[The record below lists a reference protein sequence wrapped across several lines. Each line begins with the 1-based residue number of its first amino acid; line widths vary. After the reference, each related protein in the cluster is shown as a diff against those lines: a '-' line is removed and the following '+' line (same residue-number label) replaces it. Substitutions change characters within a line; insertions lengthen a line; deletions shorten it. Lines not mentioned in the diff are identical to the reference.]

1 MTNFIKKP
9 IRTFE
14 SLTPP
19 QMIVFSFGILI
30 LLGTLLLSLPWATRG
45 ERLPVVDALFTAV
58 SATCVTGLTVVDI
71 SQELTRF
78 GQWVVLVLIQVGG
91 LGIMTFSTFFLYLLG
106 RRVSIRGRDII
117 GSTVGHTPVPNIGA
131 LLKKIMLLVF
141 LLEGVGVV
149 LLSLAWMKYHSV
161 PQAIYHGVFHAISAF
176 CNAGFSLYSDS
187 FEGYQSDLVIN
198 GVVMALII
206 LGGLGFVVLLDL
218 KHLLKGPRKA
228 FRHMSFHAKVVLM
241 VTVYLIVIGT
251 VLIFW
256 VERAHTFQSVRPSS
270 GLLMSLFQSV
280 TARTAGFNTVHIG
293 TLTNGACFVLMLLMF
308 IGGAPGSCAGGV
320 KVSTLGIL
328 AAMFFSRLRGYDE
341 PQVFFRSI
349 PREMVG
355 KALVIVLSSVF
366 IISIVFVGLLLSE
379 DWYLTPQESRG
390 HFLELLFESISAY
403 GTVGLSMGITPKLT
417 TVGRLLIIVL
427 MFVGRLGPLTMAVAL
442 TGRKEK
448 SRIRYARGEVMVG

>member
-1 MTNFIKKP
+1 MTNFFKKP
-9 IRTFE
+9 IRTLKA
-14 SLTPP
+14 LTPP
-19 QMIVFSFGILI
+19 QMIVFSFGTFI
-30 LLGTLLLSLPWATRG
+30 LLGTVLLSLPWATRG
-45 ERLPVVDALFTAV
+45 GRLPLVDALFTAV
-58 SATCVTGLTVVDI
+58 SAMCVTGLTVVNI
-71 SQELTRF
+71 GKEFTRF
-78 GQWVVLVLIQVGG
+78 GQLVVLSLIQVGG

-117 GSTVGHTPVPNIGA
+117 GSTVSHMPVPNIGA

-141 LLEGVGVV
+141 LLEGIGVV

-161 PQAIYHGVFHAISAF
+161 TKAIYHGVFHSISAF

-187 FEGYQSDLVIN
+187 FQGFQSDLVIN
-198 GVVMALII
+198 GVIMVLII

-218 KHLLKGPRKA
+218 KHLIKGPRKV
-228 FRHMSFHAKVVLM
+228 FRHISFHAKVVLM
-241 VTVYLIVIGT
+241 ATVYLIVIGT

-256 VERAHTFQSVRPSS
+256 VERAHTFWNVNPSS

-280 TARTAGFNTVHIG
+280 TARTAGFNTVPIG
-293 TLTNGACFVLMLLMF
+293 ALTNGACLILMLLMF

-328 AAMFFSRLRGYDE
+328 VAMFYSRLRGYDE
-341 PQVFFRSI
+341 PQLFFRSI

-366 IISIVFVGLLLSE
+366 IISIIFVGLLLSE

-390 HFLELLFESISAY
+390 HFLELLFESISAF
-403 GTVGLSMGITPKLT
+403 GTVGLSMGVTPKLT

-448 SRIRYARGEVMVG
+448 SRIRYARGEIMVG